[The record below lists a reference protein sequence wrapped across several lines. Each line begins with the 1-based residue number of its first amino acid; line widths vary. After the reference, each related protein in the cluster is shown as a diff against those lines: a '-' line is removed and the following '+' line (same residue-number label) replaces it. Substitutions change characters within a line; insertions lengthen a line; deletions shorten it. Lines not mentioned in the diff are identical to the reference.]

1 MSEEN
6 KVTIDGEEY
15 SFEGLT
21 VETQANI
28 ARVNELRREV
38 SALQIQ
44 VNDEGV
50 IEDAKFKTY
59 GCGSAIASSL
69 QMIEMLKGK
78 TLEEAKGI
86 KDREI
91 ADLLELPPIKIH
103 CSVLAEDSIKRAIA
117 DYESKKT

>member
-1 MSEEN
+1 MSEDN

-44 VNDEGV
+44 VNERQ
-50 IEDAKFKTY
+50 AL
-59 GCGSAIASSL
+59 L
-69 QMIEMLKGK
+69 QMYIQAISDSVKAVDD
-78 TLEEAKGI
+78 EEDEA
-86 KDREI
+86 
-91 ADLLELPPIKIH
+91 
-103 CSVLAEDSIKRAIA
+103 VVQ
-117 DYESKKT
+117 

>member
-44 VNDEGV
+44 MNERQ
-50 IEDAKFKTY
+50 AL
-59 GCGSAIASSL
+59 L
-69 QMIEMLKGK
+69 QMYIKAISDSVK
-78 TLEEAKGI
+78 AVDDEE
-86 KDREI
+86 DET
-91 ADLLELPPIKIH
+91 
-103 CSVLAEDSIKRAIA
+103 VVQ
-117 DYESKKT
+117 

>member
-44 VNDEGV
+44 MNERQ
-50 IEDAKFKTY
+50 AL
-59 GCGSAIASSL
+59 L
-69 QMIEMLKGK
+69 QMYLQAISDSVKAVDD
-78 TLEEAKGI
+78 EEDEA
-86 KDREI
+86 
-91 ADLLELPPIKIH
+91 
-103 CSVLAEDSIKRAIA
+103 VVQ
-117 DYESKKT
+117 

>member
-1 MSEEN
+1 MSEK

-44 VNDEGV
+44 VNERQ
-50 IEDAKFKTY
+50 AL
-59 GCGSAIASSL
+59 L
-69 QMIEMLKGK
+69 QMYIQAISDSVKAVDD
-78 TLEEAKGI
+78 EEDEA
-86 KDREI
+86 
-91 ADLLELPPIKIH
+91 
-103 CSVLAEDSIKRAIA
+103 VVQ
-117 DYESKKT
+117 

>member
-15 SFEGLT
+15 SFEGLA

-44 VNDEGV
+44 VN
-50 IEDAKFKTY
+50 ARQ
-59 GCGSAIASSL
+59 ALL
-69 QMIEMLKGK
+69 QMYIQAISDSVKAVDD
-78 TLEEAKGI
+78 EEDEA
-86 KDREI
+86 
-91 ADLLELPPIKIH
+91 
-103 CSVLAEDSIKRAIA
+103 VVQ
-117 DYESKKT
+117 

>member
-44 VNDEGV
+44 VNDRQALMQMYIQAISDSVKAVDDE
-50 IEDAKFKTY
+50 ED
-59 GCGSAIASSL
+59 
-69 QMIEMLKGK
+69 
-78 TLEEAKGI
+78 EA
-86 KDREI
+86 
-91 ADLLELPPIKIH
+91 
-103 CSVLAEDSIKRAIA
+103 VVQ
-117 DYESKKT
+117 

>member
-15 SFEGLT
+15 SLEGIT

-44 VNDEGV
+44 VNERQ
-50 IEDAKFKTY
+50 AL
-59 GCGSAIASSL
+59 L
-69 QMIEMLKGK
+69 QMYIQAISDSVKAVDD
-78 TLEEAKGI
+78 EEDEA
-86 KDREI
+86 
-91 ADLLELPPIKIH
+91 
-103 CSVLAEDSIKRAIA
+103 VVQ
-117 DYESKKT
+117 

>member
-28 ARVNELRREV
+28 ARVTELRREV

-44 VNDEGV
+44 VNERQ
-50 IEDAKFKTY
+50 AL
-59 GCGSAIASSL
+59 L
-69 QMIEMLKGK
+69 QMYIQAISDSVKAVDD
-78 TLEEAKGI
+78 EEDEA
-86 KDREI
+86 
-91 ADLLELPPIKIH
+91 
-103 CSVLAEDSIKRAIA
+103 VVQ
-117 DYESKKT
+117 

>member
-15 SFEGLT
+15 SFDGLT

-44 VNDEGV
+44 VKERQALLQMYIKAISDSV
-50 IEDAKFKTY
+50 QPVEDA
-59 GCGSAIASSL
+59 
-69 QMIEMLKGK
+69 ED
-78 TLEEAKGI
+78 EA
-86 KDREI
+86 
-91 ADLLELPPIKIH
+91 
-103 CSVLAEDSIKRAIA
+103 VVQ
-117 DYESKKT
+117 

>member
-1 MSEEN
+1 MSEET

-44 VNDEGV
+44 VNERQALLQMYIKAISDSV
-50 IEDAKFKTY
+50 QPVEDA
-59 GCGSAIASSL
+59 
-69 QMIEMLKGK
+69 ED
-78 TLEEAKGI
+78 EA
-86 KDREI
+86 
-91 ADLLELPPIKIH
+91 
-103 CSVLAEDSIKRAIA
+103 VVQ
-117 DYESKKT
+117 

>member
-1 MSEEN
+1 MSEDN

-44 VNDEGV
+44 VNERQALLQMYIKAISDSV
-50 IEDAKFKTY
+50 QPVEDA
-59 GCGSAIASSL
+59 
-69 QMIEMLKGK
+69 ED
-78 TLEEAKGI
+78 EA
-86 KDREI
+86 
-91 ADLLELPPIKIH
+91 
-103 CSVLAEDSIKRAIA
+103 VVQ
-117 DYESKKT
+117 

>member
-28 ARVNELRREV
+28 ARVNELRREE

-44 VNDEGV
+44 VNERQ
-50 IEDAKFKTY
+50 AL
-59 GCGSAIASSL
+59 L
-69 QMIEMLKGK
+69 QMYIQAISDSVKAVDD
-78 TLEEAKGI
+78 EEDEA
-86 KDREI
+86 
-91 ADLLELPPIKIH
+91 
-103 CSVLAEDSIKRAIA
+103 VVQ
-117 DYESKKT
+117 

>member
-15 SFEGLT
+15 SFEGLA

-44 VNDEGV
+44 VNERQALLRMYIQAISDSVKAVDDE
-50 IEDAKFKTY
+50 ED
-59 GCGSAIASSL
+59 
-69 QMIEMLKGK
+69 
-78 TLEEAKGI
+78 EA
-86 KDREI
+86 
-91 ADLLELPPIKIH
+91 
-103 CSVLAEDSIKRAIA
+103 VVQ
-117 DYESKKT
+117 

>member
-15 SFEGLT
+15 SFDGLT

-44 VNDEGV
+44 MNERQ
-50 IEDAKFKTY
+50 AL
-59 GCGSAIASSL
+59 L
-69 QMIEMLKGK
+69 QMYIKAISDSVQPV
-78 TLEEAKGI
+78 EEDEA
-86 KDREI
+86 
-91 ADLLELPPIKIH
+91 
-103 CSVLAEDSIKRAIA
+103 VVQ
-117 DYESKKT
+117 

>member
-44 VNDEGV
+44 VNERQALLQMYIKAISESV
-50 IEDAKFKTY
+50 QPVEDA
-59 GCGSAIASSL
+59 
-69 QMIEMLKGK
+69 ED
-78 TLEEAKGI
+78 EA
-86 KDREI
+86 
-91 ADLLELPPIKIH
+91 
-103 CSVLAEDSIKRAIA
+103 VVQ
-117 DYESKKT
+117 

>member
-44 VNDEGV
+44 VNERQ
-50 IEDAKFKTY
+50 AL
-59 GCGSAIASSL
+59 L
-69 QMIEMLKGK
+69 QMY
-78 TLEEAKGI
+78 I
-86 KDREI
+86 KAI
-91 ADLLELPPIKIH
+91 
-103 CSVLAEDSIKRAIA
+103 SDSIKAVVSETVKA
-117 DYESKKT
+117 VDDEEDEAVVQ

>member
-44 VNDEGV
+44 VNERQ
-50 IEDAKFKTY
+50 AL
-59 GCGSAIASSL
+59 L
-69 QMIEMLKGK
+69 QMYIKAISDSVK
-78 TLEEAKGI
+78 AVDDEEDEA
-86 KDREI
+86 
-91 ADLLELPPIKIH
+91 
-103 CSVLAEDSIKRAIA
+103 VVQ
-117 DYESKKT
+117 

>member
-44 VNDEGV
+44 VNERQALLQMYIQAISDSVKAVDDE
-50 IEDAKFKTY
+50 EDAA
-59 GCGSAIASSL
+59 GV
-69 QMIEMLKGK
+69 Q
-78 TLEEAKGI
+78 
-86 KDREI
+86 
-91 ADLLELPPIKIH
+91 
-103 CSVLAEDSIKRAIA
+103 
-117 DYESKKT
+117 

>member
-15 SFEGLT
+15 SFEGLA

-44 VNDEGV
+44 VNERQ
-50 IEDAKFKTY
+50 AL
-59 GCGSAIASSL
+59 L
-69 QMIEMLKGK
+69 QMYIQ
-78 TLEEAKGI
+78 
-86 KDREI
+86 
-91 ADLLELPPIKIH
+91 
-103 CSVLAEDSIKRAIA
+103 AIA
-117 DYESKKT
+117 DSVKPVEEGEALALNVGKAKE